1 LSNSPRSPICETPQ
15 AQLGG
20 TRPPAVRGIP
30 EPDPLGNAIL
40 PGHHLAHQT
49 FIDADVLDESI
60 NSGRGISTKDAAGRG
75 ISIPVTS
82 IFETAV
88 SFPDFLLGRGPSKS
102 CNDRQR
108 MTMMLDERF
117 VRLRTHRIPRIR
129 KSIFEPCIP
138 TRGTTVPAGTD
149 WIHEINM
156 MDLA

>member
-20 TRPPAVRGIP
+20 TRPPPAVRGIP

-60 NSGRGISTKDAAGRG
+60 NSGRGISTKDADGRG

-88 SFPDFLLGRGPSKS
+88 SFPDFRWGAAPLK
-102 CNDRQR
+102 
-108 MTMMLDERF
+108 
-117 VRLRTHRIPRIR
+117 VV
-129 KSIFEPCIP
+129 
-138 TRGTTVPAGTD
+138 TTVKG
-149 WIHEINM
+149 
-156 MDLA
+156 